1 MRRALVLA
9 VLLLAISAC
18 RGGSDAPPSPPI
30 VSPPGNADTAHF
42 YWDELQV
49 SYYSDGSVKP
59 VLGYR
64 VHCQAG
70 DNEITLDV
78 GKTTVCYPRDLG
90 LAPGVWQC
98 SVSAYDE
105 LGATAYTAPIAIKYE
120 NGNYSIPMY

>member
-1 MRRALVLA
+1 M
-9 VLLLAISAC
+9 
-18 RGGSDAPPSPPI
+18 
-30 VSPPGNADTAHF
+30 PPGNSETAHF

-64 VHCQAG
+64 VNCRST
-70 DNEITLDV
+70 DNEITLDL
-78 GKTTVCYPRDLG
+78 GKVMVCYLKDLG

-98 SVSAYDE
+98 SVAAYDE

-120 NGNYSIPMY
+120 NGNYSKP